1 MKTILNSTLL
11 AVAVALTWATPV
23 AAQGRGSNNPECLG
37 TRCGAPNTEGGGC
50 SCGCGCSVWV
60 AFTDDGRT
68 LSYTD
73 DTDGDGVPD
82 GFDNCPF
89 VPNRDQL
96 DSDGDGVGDKC
107 DNCPFVANR
116 SQHDINANGIG
127 DECDPD
133 MDGDGIR
140 NEDDICPRIPNPGQE
155 WVTAYG
161 QGGVL
166 IRSPAACTND
176 WDRDGIPNALDNFP
190 LCYNPDQSDPTNCPD
205 EQRRYHFVDTDGDGV
220 PDLMDNCPTVYN
232 PDQRDTDGNGIGDA
246 CDPDKDGDG
255 VLNVVDNCELVRNP
269 DQLNTTGS
277 EFGDACNPQLGQVIY
292 AGVRNS
298 RGAVPDGEPLNL
310 RGPFA
315 VSGGGLLKVPHGTSK
330 VALALWANR
339 NGAPIEYSYVV
350 RSSPSGTASVQ
361 NAHGY
366 VTQSAHNQY
375 SFTPGGEPYIILHEA
390 GEYKLTLTANLQVPD
405 PAYPEITAST
415 AALTIN
421 VEDTPTK
428 HGGCAAIPAAAPVV
442 GVALS
447 LLAFLRRRR
456 GRK

>member
-1 MKTILNSTLL
+1 MKTIFNSTLL
-11 AVAVALTWATPV
+11 AVAIVLTWATPA
-23 AAQGRGSNNPECLG
+23 AAQGGGSNNPECLG

-50 SCGCGCSVWV
+50 GCGCGCSVWV
-60 AFTDDGRT
+60 AFTDDGHT

-73 DTDGDGVPD
+73 DTDGDGVAD

-89 VPNRDQL
+89 VPNRDQA
-96 DSDGDGVGDKC
+96 DRDGDGVGDKC
-107 DNCPFVANR
+107 DNCPDVANKD
-116 SQHDINANGIG
+116 QHDINANGIG
-127 DECDPD
+127 DACDPD
-133 MDGDGIR
+133 MDGDGIP
-140 NEDDICPRIPNPGQE
+140 NGQDICPTIPNPGQE
-155 WVTAYG
+155 TVTAFG

-166 IRSPAACTND
+166 IQSPAACTND

-205 EQRRYHFVDTDGDGV
+205 QQRRYHFVDTDGDGV
-220 PDLMDNCPTVYN
+220 PDLMDNCPLVYN
-232 PDQRDTDGNGIGDA
+232 PDQKDTDGNGIGDA

-255 VLNVVDNCELVRNP
+255 VLNLVDNCELIWNP
-269 DQLNTTGS
+269 DQLDTSGS
-277 EFGDACNPQLGQVIY
+277 ELGDACNPQLGRVIY
-292 AGVRNS
+292 AGVRNA

-310 RGPFA
+310 QGPFA

-375 SFTPGGEPYIILHEA
+375 SFTPGSEPYIILDAA

-405 PAYPEITAST
+405 RAYREISSST

-428 HGGCAAIPAAAPVV
+428 HGGCAAIPAAAPLA
-442 GVALS
+442 GMALA
-447 LLAFLRRRR
+447 LLAFLGRRR